1 MRPVQLSLFGAQS
14 VHLGHR
20 SPLTGTLVCVVCK
33 VSLAI
38 SAAQCDCERCPGR
51 VEPASPRAVLGEY
64 AVPLEH
70 LERAA

>member
-20 SPLTGTLVCVVCK
+20 SPVTGTLACAVCG

-38 SAAQCDCERCPGR
+38 SAAQCWCERCPGR
-51 VEPASPRAVLGEY
+51 AVPAPPWAVLGEY
-64 AVPLEH
+64 AGGLET
-70 LERAA
+70 LQEAA